1 MCRDRACIRHA
12 LSAAVASSLVVAS
25 CPAWSQVWGY
35 AEAQVRQQTFEGG
48 IDSTGQLAT
57 VRVDGSTYLWAPYV
71 ARVTGGLGLTVHRTQ
86 QDNGDQTGNIVTG
99 EGRLLLFPRSHFPF
113 TAFVERRNSVVSG
126 ELAGPD
132 YTYTSYGFKQAYQPP
147 DGTRMSFD
155 YRHADRSE
163 QQLRTQ
169 SAPNNS
175 NSDTVSFVIGRAFR
189 EHSLDFRTDVSQIMQ
204 EQLNQTET
212 RSLAMLR
219 HGYAPGPSLSM
230 QNMAYYTRDRF
241 ENGRPPLTQS
251 NTQVN
256 SATFW
261 RPRTERPTLV
271 TATALFSEL
280 ATETAGQTVKPQ
292 FMSID
297 LGATYQY
304 TPALT
309 LRGSSGMLEQRAVS
323 SETTVSQTRLGATYA
338 PVGIPFGTLLYRWSV
353 GADVGY
359 RTDTAE
365 GNSTQVGPFF
375 TQSLSRSTPMFGGIA
390 GFSLSQQLSYLDNSA
405 REPESSMTHTATAD
419 WSARDAGVT
428 TVARAMLTDSRIQN
442 EHDSGFQMINL
453 QATRSHQID
462 RVSLWSG
469 NATLQWARSPIDP
482 LNSDWK
488 LLGTAGL
495 SYNHLRAFNVPR
507 LRFLSEVRYTSE
519 QLRDLISVGA
529 PLDRTRETWEWR
541 NRFDY
546 LIGRLEF
553 SLLGTVGEIDGQQN
567 TLFYFQVRRYF
578 GGL

>member
-1 MCRDRACIRHA
+1 MCRSRACIRRK
-12 LSAAVASSLVVAS
+12 LSVAVASSLVVVS
-25 CPAWSQVWGY
+25 SPAWSQVWGY
-35 AEAQVRQQTFEGG
+35 AEGQLRQQTYEGG
-48 IDSTGQLAT
+48 TNATSQLAT
-57 VRVDGSTYLWAPYV
+57 VRVDGSTHLWAPYV
-71 ARVTGGLGLTVHRTQ
+71 ARVSGGLGLTYYHTA
-86 QDNGDQTGNIVTG
+86 QDNGDQTGNLVTG
-99 EGRLLLFPRSHFPF
+99 EGRLLLFPRSQFPF

-132 YTYTSYGFKQAYQPP
+132 YTYTSYGFKQSFLPL

-155 YRHADRSE
+155 YRHADRVE
-163 QQLRTQ
+163 QQLSTQ
-169 SAPNNS
+169 VVPNDS
-175 NSDTVSFVIGRAFR
+175 KSDTVSLIIGRAFR
-189 EHSLDFRTDVSQIMQ
+189 EHSLDFRADASQITQ
-204 EQLNQTET
+204 EQLHQTET

-219 HGYAPGPSLSM
+219 HGYAPGPTLSM
-230 QNMAYYTRDRF
+230 QNMASYARDRF
-241 ENGRPPLTQS
+241 ENGRPRLTQS

-280 ATETAGQTVKPQ
+280 ATESETQEVKPQ
-292 FMSID
+292 FMSVD
-297 LGATYQY
+297 LGATYQH
-304 TPALT
+304 TPAVT
-309 LRGSSGMLEQRAVS
+309 LRGSTGLFEQRGVS
-323 SETTVSQTRLGATYA
+323 TETTVSQTRLGASYA
-338 PVGIPFGTLLYRWSV
+338 PAGIPLGTLLYRWSV

-359 RTDTAE
+359 RTDTLE
-365 GNSTQVGPFF
+365 GDSRQLGPFF
-375 TQSLSRSTPMFGGIA
+375 SQSLSRSAPMFGGIG
-390 GFSLSQQLSYLDNSA
+390 GFSLSQQLAYLDNSA

-428 TVARAMLTDSRIQN
+428 TVTRLMATDSRVQN
-442 EHDSGFQMINL
+442 ENDSGFQMINF
-453 QATRSHQID
+453 QATRNHQID

-469 NATLQWARSPIDP
+469 NATLQWARAPTNPRD
-482 LNSDWK
+482 SDWK

-495 SYNHLRAFNVPR
+495 SYNHLRALNVPR

-519 QLRDLISVGA
+519 QLRELITVDQ

-553 SLLGTVGEIDGQQN
+553 SLLGTVGEIDGAQN

-578 GGL
+578 GG